1 MNFNYNKFCYRYAGQ
16 VGYVY
21 CSMRSVKEAFIGGT
35 LHNKGAKVKPLDGFV
50 AAKPMVYAGVYP
62 MDQSEHPTLRNALE
76 KLLLNDASVE
86 CKLESRLNIAHN
98 YMTVRISQ
106 F

>member
-1 MNFNYNKFCYRYAGQ
+1 
-16 VGYVY
+16 
-21 CSMRSVKEAFIGGT
+21 MRSVKEAFIGGT